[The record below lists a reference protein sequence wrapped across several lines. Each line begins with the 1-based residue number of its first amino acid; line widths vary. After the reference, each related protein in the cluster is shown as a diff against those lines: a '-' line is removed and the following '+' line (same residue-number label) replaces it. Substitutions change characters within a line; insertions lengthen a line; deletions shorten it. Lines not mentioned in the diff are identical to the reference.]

1 MYNPNKTISAN
12 AKGII
17 VCFRDCNKHKYMPY
31 QSKYVKSIQTMG
43 TSKTYELEKP
53 VFNRVQQQL
62 YGEVIY
68 GLSVFSQEQ
77 IQKLPVGRKARILI
91 INKRAQHFLN
101 RLKQE
106 IIDDQVSQFF
116 SKLFPKSSIAMQ
128 MSQTKGYD
136 RGYKSKLTFKELG
149 LTQEMIAKKLIEA
162 GFLPSNFFQLA

>member
-1 MYNPNKTISAN
+1 
-12 AKGII
+12 
-17 VCFRDCNKHKYMPY
+17 MPY
-31 QSKYVKSIQTMG
+31 QSKYVKDIQTAG
-43 TSKTYELEKP
+43 VSRAYELDKP

-77 IQKLPVGRKARILI
+77 IQKLPAGRKARIFL
-91 INKRAQHFLN
+91 INKRVQHFLN
-101 RLKQE
+101 RWKQE
-106 IIDDQVSQFF
+106 IVDEQFNKF
-116 SKLFPKSSIAMQ
+116 IIELFPKSSIAKQ
-128 MSQTKGYD
+128 MSQIKGYD